1 MQATLTGGD
10 SDAATLRPVEAVARP
25 VPIIDA
31 SATMAY
37 EATSL
42 PQRRKR
48 RASAPLAVG
57 ERYELGAPIGRGGM
71 GEVLSAYDAQI
82 GREVAIK
89 RLQPDRTTP
98 GALAR
103 FLREARIQGRLDHP
117 AIPPVYEL
125 ADDDHGNPFFAM
137 KKLSGVTLSEILHSP
152 EVRERFPLQR
162 LLRAFVEICLAIE
175 FAHSRGIIHRDL
187 KPSNMLLGEFG
198 EVYVL
203 DWGVARVLD
212 ETDPREAD
220 GPHFGEVTVAGTT
233 LGTPGY
239 MSPEQV
245 RGERDLDARA
255 DVYALGCVL
264 YEIVSGRRLHPPG
277 LAGMKSA
284 LVDRPAR
291 PSTYRDDIAPEL
303 DELCRLATTYE
314 RHARI
319 PSARALGEA
328 VQRYLDG
335 DRDLERRRALA
346 GMHLSE
352 ARAAWTGTS
361 DEEVRRRVVMR
372 EAGRALALEPTLEAA
387 AELVQRVMLAPPQ
400 ATPREVIEELD
411 ELDAREGDKQSRLA
425 MKLYGGYIALVPLL
439 WLLGFRSVGY
449 LSAFACVAAGNIAL
463 RRDLLR
469 HRRPWHKLG
478 VATGNAA
485 LIALLARMF
494 TPFLIAPGV
503 CAVTVMAFAFH
514 PTSQRRQV
522 WISTVMGAGAVIG
535 VWLAEAIGLLSPTI
549 IVHPG
554 GGLILHSPVAGHPT
568 PAVPALCF
576 FTIAIVAAA
585 SGLAYAVTHRAREV
599 RRRLHVQSWQLRQL
613 LSVSADGEPST
624 EPL

>member
-10 SDAATLRPVEAVARP
+10 SEAATLRPVDAVARP
-25 VPIIDA
+25 VPIVDA

-125 ADDDHGNPFFAM
+125 AEDDHGNPFFAM

-303 DELCRLATTYE
+303 DELCRLATT
-314 RHARI
+314 
-319 PSARALGEA
+319 
-328 VQRYLDG
+328 
-335 DRDLERRRALA
+335 
-346 GMHLSE
+346 
-352 ARAAWTGTS
+352 
-361 DEEVRRRVVMR
+361 
-372 EAGRALALEPTLEAA
+372 
-387 AELVQRVMLAPPQ
+387 
-400 ATPREVIEELD
+400 
-411 ELDAREGDKQSRLA
+411 
-425 MKLYGGYIALVPLL
+425 
-439 WLLGFRSVGY
+439 
-449 LSAFACVAAGNIAL
+449 
-463 RRDLLR
+463 
-469 HRRPWHKLG
+469 
-478 VATGNAA
+478 
-485 LIALLARMF
+485 
-494 TPFLIAPGV
+494 
-503 CAVTVMAFAFH
+503 
-514 PTSQRRQV
+514 
-522 WISTVMGAGAVIG
+522 
-535 VWLAEAIGLLSPTI
+535 
-549 IVHPG
+549 
-554 GGLILHSPVAGHPT
+554 
-568 PAVPALCF
+568 
-576 FTIAIVAAA
+576 
-585 SGLAYAVTHRAREV
+585 
-599 RRRLHVQSWQLRQL
+599 
-613 LSVSADGEPST
+613 
-624 EPL
+624 